1 LRNDLL
7 ESLEKSF
14 SELVKGDVYMV
25 STFLD
30 PTFGV
35 DFFDEDKKMTTQTRV
50 SSLIQQQQTVTNI
63 LNYKNSTNDQ
73 SNNHLK
79 TG

>member
-1 LRNDLL
+1 MRNDLL
-7 ESLEKSF
+7 ESLEKRF

-25 STFLD
+25 FTFLD
-30 PTFGV
+30 TTFGV